1 MLHDEFEILSV
12 SVISADNKGPR
23 RAPTLI
29 FYQKVDFT
37 KIYEIKNKTM
47 IRFLLFSSYESCYQ
61 TVTAQ
66 SSWG

>member
-1 MLHDEFEILSV
+1 MLYDEFGIASV
-12 SVISADNKGPR
+12 SAISADNKGSR

-47 IRFLLFSSYESCYQ
+47 LASYYPPVMSHF
-61 TVTAQ
+61 TK
-66 SSWG
+66 W